1 MKDHG
6 TDMTPVHHQR
16 SDINS
21 EISRNAHVMQVTAKL
36 RGIYFNPKT
45 LHL

>member
-6 TDMTPVHHQR
+6 TDMTPVHHQC

-21 EISRNAHVMQVTAKL
+21 EISRNAHIMQVTAKL
-36 RGIYFNPKT
+36 RGISFNPKT